1 MLLTFLGSFGDD
13 GGLRPDKEVM
23 ELGEGHRTRKKKEKE
38 SWSRGQV
45 VIRLWALLAEA
56 EARSASFD

>member
-23 ELGEGHRTRKKKEKE
+23 ELGEGHRTRKKKE

-45 VIRLWALLAEA
+45 VIRLWALLADA

>member
-23 ELGEGHRTRKKKEKE
+23 ELGEGHRTRKKKGKRKLE
-38 SWSRGQV
+38 SRPGCYQ
-45 VIRLWALLAEA
+45 ALG
-56 EARSASFD
+56 SAG